1 MRNLRV
7 VSPISLMTGPK
18 TSDEDLQQK
27 LDGLWQDNPVH
38 PVEQG
43 CTNLLAGIK
52 KLATEEAAKNRT
64 AGPKLSASLK
74 AIYPEWRAKPPRDP
88 RPQGSGPAY
97 PRRGWMEGQHISH

>member
-7 VSPISLMTGPK
+7 VSLIWLMTGPK
-18 TSDEDLQQK
+18 TSDEELQQK

-43 CTNLLAGIK
+43 YANLLAGLK

-64 AGPKLSASLK
+64 AGPKLSASPK
-74 AIYPEWRAKPPRDP
+74 AIYLEWRAKPPMDP
-88 RPQGSGPAY
+88 RPRGSGPAY
-97 PRRGWMEGQHISH
+97 PRRGWNGGQHVSH